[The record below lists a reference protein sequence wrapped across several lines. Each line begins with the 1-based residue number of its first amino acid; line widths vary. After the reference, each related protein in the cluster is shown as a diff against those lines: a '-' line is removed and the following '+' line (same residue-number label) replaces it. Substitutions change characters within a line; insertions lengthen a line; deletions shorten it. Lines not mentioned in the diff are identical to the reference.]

1 MDQYFFIPHQTGE
14 LSVFE
19 IGLEECA
26 PGHSFSTAFTD
37 RFLIH
42 YVLSG
47 RGIFRTGGRE
57 YDVLAGN
64 AFLIGSRYGYYEADM
79 HDPWTY
85 AWVNISGDAA
95 IAFLKLTGLSAE
107 APIYRTADKDKV
119 DRHIYSMLDAAS
131 LGGLSLYGGVFSLL
145 GTMAETNAEKP
156 DCGAGNESSASRYVE
171 LCREYIHTNYY
182 RNISVSDVCAA
193 AGLEYSYLFRLFK
206 SMTGT
211 SPGRYLTDYRLSR
224 AAFLLR
230 ETSMSVGEIS
240 DAVGYEDR
248 TAFSKAF
255 AKSRGMSPKYYRASQ
270 KKLNNDIKI

>member
-1 MDQYFFIPHQTGE
+1 MDQYFFIPHQAGE

-42 YVLSG
+42 YILSG
-47 RGIFRTGGRE
+47 RGIFRTGGAE
-57 YDVLAGN
+57 YTLSEGH
-64 AFLIGSRYGYYEADM
+64 AFLIGSRYSYYEADKYN
-79 HDPWTY
+79 PWTY
-85 AWVNISGDAA
+85 AWINISGDAA
-95 IAFLKLTGLSAE
+95 AYFLKLTGLSPE
-107 APIYRTADKDKV
+107 TPIYRTTNKKAV
-119 DRHIYSMLDAAS
+119 GEHIYNMLDSARTDGFS
-131 LGGLSLYGGVFSLL
+131 FHGSVFSLL
-145 GTMAETNAEKP
+145 GAMAETNAKKP
-156 DCGAGNESSASRYVE
+156 SSDTSGASPAERYVE

-182 RNISVSDVCAA
+182 RNITVRDICAA

-206 SMTGT
+206 SIAGT

-230 ETSMSVGEIS
+230 ETPMSVGEIS

-255 AKSRGMSPKYYRASQ
+255 AKSRGMSPKSYRYSQ
-270 KKLNNDIKI
+270 KN